1 MKKQFKLKFVLILL
15 TLLIP
20 FSFFLASNTEI
31 ANVNS
36 DSLQISQGSTL
47 IFGTT
52 RSPIHMDPHYS
63 WDTGSNNVID
73 QVVEQLYQFDIS
85 DPNLPIVPWL
95 ASAMP
100 TISPDGTE
108 YIIPLKTG
116 IKFQDGTDFDATAVK
131 WAFDRLCYFVNYSG
145 NADLPS
151 PFNVPLPSG
160 MLQTQLV
167 YLYEQANGKRV
178 INRTEVLDTYS
189 VKIVTNEP
197 KGSFVS
203 LLCYTGSG
211 ILSPTSTQIQGKEL
225 DYLTYDDNDVLI
237 GTGPFTYQ
245 DYLTDFQVNF
255 NDNPDYWQGA
265 PHLTDLTFSIFDN
278 LADLSSALLT
288 GAVDLVDSLDP
299 SFVPQFEADPDI
311 EIDMDGNTLVCAW
324 TTFNYDHINLAMRRA
339 LSWGFNYTYMID
351 VICEGEVVRW
361 PTYIPFGI
369 PYANYNLNYPT
380 FDIIEARNY
389 LLNDPGYGATLVAAG
404 IDENSPDSAWT
415 DLADTSPLE
424 YLNYTYNI
432 ENLRRE
438 GIGNRLAYDARYIG
452 VHIDVFGVTWG
463 DFLDMLINYRERM
476 DMYALGWGPDYLD
489 PENYITPLYSDTSA
503 INGGNF
509 YEPDVQQ
516 LIDDGLT
523 ETDPIA
529 REAIYQEIQRLLVE
543 EYLPAMTLYTPRN
556 YNAWRAGV
564 YGWIPNPHKRLYFY
578 PIYSDGVPP
587 ETFIDVSGILG
598 LDGWY
603 LSDISVSLLATD
615 DNSGVA
621 YTEYSFNEI
630 DWFIGDH
637 IDITDDGITTLYY
650 RSVDHVGNI
659 EDTKMETFVKYPRPT
674 NVFIVGTSSGI
685 ADLDP
690 HNSWDMRSVDAIDQ
704 VVESLFAYNLS
715 APDCGII
722 PRLASDLGTWS
733 IDGLNYTVTLKEGIT
748 FHDGTPF
755 DATSVKWNFDRID
768 YFMNI
773 SGTLPIEVGETQL
786 KQLFSGYRGL
796 PIINRTEV
804 VDIYTIKFV
813 LNQPYVAVESLLSC
827 WATGI
832 LSPMS
837 TPFDN
842 YIDTITGDLVGTGP
856 FVYDEY
862 QEDIGVRFHAYENYW
877 QGPAKLENL
886 WFLVIPDVN
895 VGNDALISGI
905 IDFLDDPLT
914 SMLEGFEIDPNFTV
928 MGGQDT
934 TIRYLGMNNNQIN
947 KTMRQAIS
955 YAIDYNY
962 IIDNLLEGQGVRLKS
977 HVPEGILYA
986 NGSFGVA
993 TLDVVKARQILLANG
1008 VVVGLDPYD
1017 DLQWTSLVDGGT
1029 PIATYTYT
1037 YNIGNNFREN
1047 LLLLLQDNLKQIGIK
1062 VEDDGTTWGDFID
1075 RLINNPDTIE
1085 LFALGWIPDINEP
1098 SNFIDAHCFNES
1110 IYNFAQV
1117 NDPHLE
1123 DLMAQGLTETNPLT
1137 REAIYDEIQKYLVE
1151 DLMPYVYLYVSFDYD
1166 VYNSR
1171 FTGYQWNPLEKKWF
1185 YSVYP
1190 SGLDLTPPTWN
1201 SGDDTIPSEMNIFYT
1216 RNPQIIGSIKIYDSS
1231 PISNVQ
1237 LVNMD
1242 PPYNGQPD
1250 EGFSLSITHYP
1261 QDSNNLYWTDVVVM
1275 TTSLLSRGEHHLKL
1289 IFYDEQ
1295 GNVAEKSFVVTV
1307 YRQLELK
1314 LSGSFDYL
1322 EKEKIQISI
1331 AAYLVDVETGNP
1343 IIPTVS
1349 LPLTINVIL
1358 VNPIGEIF
1366 GTFEMEH
1373 LGLGVYRYVSES
1385 TIDDLKN
1392 VLTKGIYLIHGY
1404 VEFNVV
1410 NHYYSVEEDVIQF
1423 HIDPPSGTEPN
1434 LWPIFMVGSFGGL
1447 IILSVALTFLLL
1459 RKRRRNLEL
1468 K

>member
-131 WAFDRLCYFVNYSG
+131 WAFDRLYYFVNYSG

-160 MLQTQLV
+160 VLQTQLV

-178 INRTEVLDTYS
+178 INRTEVLGTYS

-203 LLCYTGSG
+203 LLCCEGSG

-265 PHLTDLTFSIFDN
+265 PHLTDLTFSIFGN

-288 GAVDLVDSLDP
+288 GAVDLVDSLDT
-299 SFVPQFEADPDI
+299 SFIPQFEADPDI
-311 EIDMDGNTLVCAW
+311 EIDMDGNTVTCAW

-339 LSWGFNYTYMID
+339 LSWGFNYSYMID
-351 VICEGEVVRW
+351 VICDGEVVRW
-361 PTYIPFGI
+361 PTYIPNGI

-389 LLNDPGYGATLVAAG
+389 LLNDPGYGATLAAAG

-424 YLNYTYNI
+424 YLNFTYNI

-452 VHIDVFGVTWG
+452 VHIDVFGVPWP
-463 DFLDMLINYRERM
+463 DLINMIIGEREKM

-489 PENYITPLYSDTSA
+489 PENYINPIYSDTSI

-516 LIDDGLT
+516 LMDDGLT
-523 ETDPIA
+523 ETDPVA
-529 REAIYQEIQRLLVE
+529 REPIYQEIQRLMVE

-556 YNAWRAGV
+556 YNAWRVGV
-564 YGWIPNPHKRLYFY
+564 KGWIPNPFGRLYFY
-578 PIYSDGVPP
+578 PVYFELAPP
-587 ETFIDVSGILG
+587 
-598 LDGWY
+598 
-603 LSDISVSLLATD
+603 A
-615 DNSGVA
+615 
-621 YTEYSFNEI
+621 
-630 DWFIGDH
+630 
-637 IDITDDGITTLYY
+637 
-650 RSVDHVGNI
+650 
-659 EDTKMETFVKYPRPT
+659 
-674 NVFIVGTSSGI
+674 
-685 ADLDP
+685 
-690 HNSWDMRSVDAIDQ
+690 
-704 VVESLFAYNLS
+704 
-715 APDCGII
+715 
-722 PRLASDLGTWS
+722 
-733 IDGLNYTVTLKEGIT
+733 
-748 FHDGTPF
+748 
-755 DATSVKWNFDRID
+755 
-768 YFMNI
+768 
-773 SGTLPIEVGETQL
+773 
-786 KQLFSGYRGL
+786 
-796 PIINRTEV
+796 
-804 VDIYTIKFV
+804 
-813 LNQPYVAVESLLSC
+813 
-827 WATGI
+827 
-832 LSPMS
+832 
-837 TPFDN
+837 
-842 YIDTITGDLVGTGP
+842 
-856 FVYDEY
+856 
-862 QEDIGVRFHAYENYW
+862 
-877 QGPAKLENL
+877 
-886 WFLVIPDVN
+886 
-895 VGNDALISGI
+895 
-905 IDFLDDPLT
+905 
-914 SMLEGFEIDPNFTV
+914 
-928 MGGQDT
+928 
-934 TIRYLGMNNNQIN
+934 
-947 KTMRQAIS
+947 
-955 YAIDYNY
+955 
-962 IIDNLLEGQGVRLKS
+962 
-977 HVPEGILYA
+977 
-986 NGSFGVA
+986 
-993 TLDVVKARQILLANG
+993 
-1008 VVVGLDPYD
+1008 
-1017 DLQWTSLVDGGT
+1017 
-1029 PIATYTYT
+1029 
-1037 YNIGNNFREN
+1037 
-1047 LLLLLQDNLKQIGIK
+1047 
-1062 VEDDGTTWGDFID
+1062 
-1075 RLINNPDTIE
+1075 
-1085 LFALGWIPDINEP
+1085 
-1098 SNFIDAHCFNES
+1098 
-1110 IYNFAQV
+1110 
-1117 NDPHLE
+1117 
-1123 DLMAQGLTETNPLT
+1123 
-1137 REAIYDEIQKYLVE
+1137 
-1151 DLMPYVYLYVSFDYD
+1151 
-1166 VYNSR
+1166 
-1171 FTGYQWNPLEKKWF
+1171 
-1185 YSVYP
+1185 
-1190 SGLDLTPPTWN
+1190 WN
-1201 SGDDTIPSEMNIFYT
+1201 SGDDTIPSEMNIYYT

-1250 EGFSLSITHYP
+1250 EGFSLSINHYP

-1295 GNVAEKSFVVTV
+1295 GNTAEKSFVVTV

-1349 LPLTINVIL
+1349 LPLTVNITL
-1358 VNPIGEIF
+1358 VNPNGDIL

-1392 VLTKGIYLIHGY
+1392 VLTKGIYLIYGY
-1404 VEFNVV
+1404 VDFNVV
-1410 NHYYSVEEDVIQF
+1410 NHYFSVEEDVIQF

-1434 LWPIFMVGSFGGL
+1434 LWSIFMVGSFGGL
-1447 IILSVALTFLLL
+1447 TILSVTLTFLLL
-1459 RKRRRNLEL
+1459 RRRRRNLEL